1 MAVSQPVGEAR
12 QNGFRVSPILLC
24 PLRCANTIGAAT
36 VGRNTICLTKLLV
49 LRFFS
54 AYRRRATSKKK
65 RVNFYYCQ
73 GKCSPLFPIGAT
85 SAPRFA

>member
-1 MAVSQPVGEAR
+1 MAVSQPIGEAR

-54 AYRRRATSKKK
+54 AYRRRATSKKTGEFLLLSRK
-65 RVNFYYCQ
+65 MR
-73 GKCSPLFPIGAT
+73 T
-85 SAPRFA
+85 SSHKSAGFS